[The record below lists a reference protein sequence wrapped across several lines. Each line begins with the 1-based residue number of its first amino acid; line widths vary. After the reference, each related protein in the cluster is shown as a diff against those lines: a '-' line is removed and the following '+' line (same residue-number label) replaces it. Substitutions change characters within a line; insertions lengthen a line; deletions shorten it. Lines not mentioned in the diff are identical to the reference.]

1 MRAALSS
8 TSESHHSGQLPLTL
22 RSDSAARTRK
32 LGEAL
37 GELLQPGDILLLT
50 GDLGAGKTTLTQ
62 GIGAGM
68 GVRSVIN
75 SPTFTLL
82 KEHDGRLPLH
92 HFDLYRLDSPN
103 EIYTLGFD
111 EYFQSGGV
119 SIVEWAERGEPQEPG
134 ELPPWPEN
142 ALRIQITATGP
153 RSRLLR
159 LSASGARGAE
169 LARAWVHASSSGEG

>member
-1 MRAALSS
+1 MRAAPSS
-8 TSESHHSGQLPLTL
+8 TSETHHSGELPLTL
-22 RSDSAARTRK
+22 RSASATHTRK

-37 GELLQPGDILLLT
+37 GALLQPGDILLLI
-50 GDLGAGKTTLTQ
+50 GELGAGKTTLAQ

-92 HFDLYRLDSPN
+92 HFDLYRLDSPD

-111 EYFQSGGV
+111 EYFQAGGV
-119 SIVEWAERGEPQEPG
+119 SIVEWAERGEPQAPG
-134 ELPPWPEN
+134 ELPPWPES
-142 ALRIQITATGP
+142 ALRLQITATGQHT
-153 RSRLLR
+153 RLLR
-159 LSASGARGAE
+159 LSASGARGAS
-169 LARAWVHASSSGEG
+169 LARAWVRASASREG